1 MHNPATQAFIREHLN
16 STDLHR
22 LLLSAKRYPEV
33 QVPYAVA
40 QIEAL
45 RKVRD
50 KIPSWYSPDLIFPL
64 ALSIEQSSSEE
75 TAQFK
80 TTLFAGKHLA
90 DLTGGMGIDSFFWTK
105 VFEQVDYV
113 EQNEV
118 LIPVA
123 LHNFKKLN
131 TPNIQVHH
139 RTAEAFLGEN
149 NTHYDLIYLD
159 PARRDEHK
167 NKVFRLSDCQ
177 PNVVELLPLL
187 FNKSNKILVKTA
199 PMLDIT
205 EAIRQ
210 LGCVTQV
217 WITALHNEC
226 KEVLYLLEKEQVP
239 GENEISINA
248 VHLAPR
254 FTTFSFTKK
263 EEEQAKERYSL
274 PQHYLYEPDAAIFKA
289 GAFKVF
295 GTRFG
300 LSKLHSNTHLYTS
313 DVYNQEVPGRIFEI
327 ISTVKYDSGAVLN
340 VLSEAKANIAARNFP
355 DSIDNIRKK
364 LKLKDGGDWYLF
376 AVTLIDGGKN
386 ILICKKMSLDQD

>member
-1 MHNPATQAFIREHLN
+1 MHTAATQAFILEHLN

-22 LLLSAKRYPEV
+22 LLLSAKRYPDV

-50 KIPSWYSPDLIFPL
+50 KIPSWYAPELVFPP

-75 TAQFK
+75 TARFK
-80 TTLFAGKHLA
+80 TTLFSGKHLA
-90 DLTGGMGIDSFFWTK
+90 DLTGGMGIDSFFWSKT
-105 VFEQVDYV
+105 FQEVDYV
-113 EQNEV
+113 EQNEI
-118 LIPVA
+118 LTPIA
-123 LHNFKKLN
+123 QHNFGVLKAE
-131 TPNIQVHH
+131 NIHVHH
-139 RTAEAFLGEN
+139 QTAEAFLEQS
-149 NTHYDLIYLD
+149 NTFFDLIYID

-177 PNVVELLPLL
+177 PNVAELLPLL
-187 FNKSNKILVKTA
+187 FSKTDKILIKTA

-210 LGCVTQV
+210 LGCVTQIWV
-217 WITALHNEC
+217 TALNNEC
-226 KEVLYLLEKEQVP
+226 KEVLYLLEKENTP
-239 GENEISINA
+239 PENEIPVHA
-248 VHLAPR
+248 THLAPR
-254 FTTFSFTKK
+254 STTFTFNKK
-263 EEEQAKERYSL
+263 EEENAVETYSL

-300 LSKLHSNTHLYTS
+300 LSKLHSNTHLYTADS
-313 DVYNQEVPGRIFEI
+313 FNPEVPGRVFEI
-327 ISTVKYDSGAVLN
+327 VDTVKYDAGAVLK
-340 VLSEAKANIAARNFP
+340 VVPEAKANIAARNFP
-355 DSIDNIRKK
+355 DSIENIRKK

-376 AVTLIDGGKN
+376 AVTLKDGGKN
-386 ILICKKMSLDQD
+386 ILICKKK

>member
-1 MHNPATQAFIREHLN
+1 MHNPATQAFICEHLN

-50 KIPSWYSPDLIFPL
+50 KIPSWYSPNLIFPP

-75 TAQFK
+75 TARFK

-90 DLTGGMGIDSFFWTK
+90 DLTGGMGIDSFFWAK
-105 VFEQVDYV
+105 VFREVDYV
-113 EQNEV
+113 EQNET
-118 LIPVA
+118 LIPIA
-123 LHNFKKLN
+123 QHNFGVLKAD
-131 TPNIQVHH
+131 NIRIHH
-139 RTAEAFLGEN
+139 ETAEVFLEQTD
-149 NTHYDLIYLD
+149 THFDLIYID

-177 PNVVELLPLL
+177 PNVVELLPIL
-187 FNKSNKILVKTA
+187 FSKTNKILVKTA

-210 LGCVTQV
+210 LGCVTQI

-226 KEVLYLLEKEQVP
+226 KEVLYLLEKEHVP
-239 GENEISINA
+239 TENKIPISA

-254 FTTFSFTKK
+254 LTTFTFTKK
-263 EEEQAKERYSL
+263 EEEQAEDNYAL
-274 PQHYLYEPDAAIFKA
+274 PQQYLYEPDAAIFKA

-295 GTRFG
+295 GARFG
-300 LSKLHSNTHLYTS
+300 LSKLHPNTHLYTANT
-313 DVYNQEVPGRIFEI
+313 YQPEVPGRIFEI
-327 ISTVKYDSGAVLN
+327 VDTVKYDARAVLK
-340 VLSEAKANIAARNFP
+340 VIPEAKANIAARNFP
-355 DSIDNIRKK
+355 DSIENIRKK

-376 AVTLIDGGKN
+376 AVTLKDGGKN
-386 ILICKKMSLDQD
+386 ILICKKNEF